1 MPDLGPHAVFIWAA
15 YGVTFLAVAALVL
28 VIVEDD
34 RRQRRLLAELE
45 RQGITRRSARK
56 PQATNPQVG
65 KPQAANPRVGK
76 PPAAKPLAVT
86 PPAKPKASQAKSSAR
101 KPKS

>member
-28 VIVEDD
+28 VIVADD

-45 RQGITRRSARK
+45 RQGITRRAAKPHVAK
-56 PQATNPQVG
+56 PQAVTSRGQG
-65 KPQAANPRVGK
+65 QR
-76 PPAAKPLAVT
+76 AAKPS
-86 PPAKPKASQAKSSAR
+86 AKPKVGQAKSSAR

>member
-1 MPDLGPHAVFIWAA
+1 MSPTLAAMPDLGPHAVFIWAA

-28 VIVEDD
+28 VIVADD

-45 RQGITRRSARK
+45 RQGITRRSAK
-56 PQATNPQVG
+56 PHVAKLQAVTSRGQS
-65 KPQAANPRVGK
+65 QR
-76 PPAAKPLAVT
+76 AAKPS
-86 PPAKPKASQAKSSAR
+86 AKPKVGQAKSSAR

>member
-1 MPDLGPHAVFIWAA
+1 LSRTLAAMPDLGPHAVFIWAA

-34 RRQRRLLAELE
+34 RRQRRLLVELE
-45 RQGITRRSARK
+45 HQGITRRSAK
-56 PQATNPQVG
+56 PH
-65 KPQAANPRVGK
+65 
-76 PPAAKPLAVT
+76 AAKPLAASPRAGN
-86 PPAKPKASQAKSSAR
+86 PPAKPKAARMKSFAR